1 MSDVTIS
8 PAQLQPTVKQL
19 KRILAYE
26 TPDVIT
32 GIVATAMLLV
42 ELDNLT
48 KNPRTL
54 EIFTSVFN
62 ELKEATHG

>member
-1 MSDVTIS
+1 MNEVSIS

-19 KRILAYE
+19 KRILAHE

-32 GIVATAMLLV
+32 SIVATAMLLV
-42 ELDNLT
+42 ELDKLT
-48 KNPRTL
+48 KDPGTL
-54 EIFTSVFN
+54 EVFTSVFN